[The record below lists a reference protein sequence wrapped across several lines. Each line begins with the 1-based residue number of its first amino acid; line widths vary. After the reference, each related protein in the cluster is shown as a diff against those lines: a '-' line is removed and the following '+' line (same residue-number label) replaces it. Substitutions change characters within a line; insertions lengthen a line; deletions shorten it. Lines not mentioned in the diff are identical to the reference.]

1 MLFLLRI
8 MSEVS
13 SVVLTA
19 LLLFVGIYLTLKTR
33 FFQFLGLKLSIKSLI
48 KSIYKKD
55 KNSISSMLLA
65 LGGTVGVGNIAGVGA
80 AIAIGG
86 PGSVFWIWI
95 CGIIGMIT
103 KYAEVYL
110 AVKFNPLGP
119 YGYIEKTFGK
129 LGGVV
134 KLIFCFACILSSVFI
149 GNVIQSKAVIDTL
162 GLAFNFDY
170 TVCTIFIGIPIFILA
185 FSDGNF
191 IKKTSSF
198 AVPFVSILYIF
209 MTVFVIIKNIKAL
222 PSSIVSIFSCAFN
235 SNTAVSGIFGFFV
248 STAVRQGMSKGLF
261 SHEAGQGSS
270 PIAYS
275 ADKNANSFDSANLG
289 ILEVFVDTGIIS
301 TLTAFAMLTS
311 GFWSE
316 NGMISGANMFTD
328 HFGNIG
334 GVLFAVSIYLFC
346 IAAISGWIFY
356 AKRSIEVVFKSKII
370 SIIYSLLTV
379 FIIPCVAMFSI
390 NILWQL
396 ADILMLLMT
405 FPNLISILNF
415 RKMIFDSVRMCKKID
430 K

>member
-8 MSEVS
+8 ISEAS
-13 SVVLTA
+13 SVVLTI
-19 LLLFVGIYLTLKTR
+19 LLLFVGVYLTVNTR
-33 FFQFLGLKLSIKSLI
+33 FFQFSGLKLSIKSLI

-55 KNSISSMLLA
+55 KNTISSMLLA

-80 AIAIGG
+80 AIALGG

-110 AVKFNPLGP
+110 AVKYNPQGP

-129 LGGVV
+129 LGGVA
-134 KLIFCFACILSSVFI
+134 KLIFCCACILSSVLI

-162 GLAFNFDY
+162 DLAFNFDY
-170 TVCTIFIGIPIFILA
+170 TVCAIFIGIPIFILA

-209 MTVFVIIKNIKAL
+209 MTTFVIIKNIKVL
-222 PSSIVSIFSCAFN
+222 PASILSIFSCAFN
-235 SNTAVSGIFGFFV
+235 SNTAVSGIFGFFI

-275 ADKNANSFDSANLG
+275 ADKNANAYNCAHLG

-311 GFWSE
+311 GFFSE
-316 NGMISGANMFTD
+316 NGMISAADMFISCLGD
-328 HFGNIG
+328 IG
-334 GVLFAVSIYLFC
+334 GALFAVSIYLFC
-346 IAAISGWIFY
+346 LAAISGWIFY
-356 AKRSIEVVFKSKII
+356 AKRSIEVVFNSKII
-370 SIIYSLLTV
+370 SIFYSVLTV
-379 FIIPCVAMFSI
+379 FIFPFVGLIPI
-390 NILWQL
+390 DILWQL
-396 ADILMLLMT
+396 SDVLMLVMT
-405 FPNLISILNF
+405 LPNLISILNF
-415 RKMIFDSVRMCKKID
+415 RKIIFSSIRM
-430 K
+430 